1 MNRSAIILTQ
11 LETSLSADP
20 QALAQRFGVSVKT
33 IAANIA
39 QLNRTLGSAASIRLQ
54 RDRYRLLVLDADAF
68 LTIRDRIVNDTPT
81 LSDRELREEYILAR
95 LMRSDEP
102 VSIEQFALSMNV
114 GRTTA
119 VTDLSRLRK
128 RLAEYQVRIE
138 GRTHV
143 GLQLT
148 GPELGIRMAVLRFA
162 YAHAYQHYQLGA
174 ELEHAIFQALSAFRL
189 SNELSQTLHRWAT
202 VMLDRYL
209 NEHPLAELPSQYD
222 ELAGGHAH
230 DVARA
235 IAARIEPLIGEK
247 LPDQEVLFLAVPVS
261 GMRTPTS
268 EEATPDLPSTS
279 GTGELVERVFERI
292 RQTMD
297 VQFDPSDLVVE
308 FTHHV
313 AFMINRMR
321 YSLHLDNAVATDQ
334 IRAQFPVAFRMAR
347 ITAEVIAEDTGLVMD
362 DTELS
367 LASTYFQV
375 FLEDLAERHH
385 QDLRVAIVTD
395 RGPGAAHLLHLQLSK
410 VLPVGTRFALWP
422 SVGHSPELDRC
433 DLVVSTPGL
442 HVTTSTH
449 TIELSEVFDQNEL
462 LRKLDA
468 MRLTSPSA
476 LSRPATSPAG
486 TLLSLIDDDR
496 VIPLPAE
503 TSYTDAVDLL
513 VSHLEDRGMV
523 APSFRKA
530 LAEREQ
536 RSSMVI
542 TEGVAFPHCV
552 APNATELV
560 CALGLVPRGD
570 EEPGL
575 RLIFLMAVPDKK
587 DYDDS
592 ILIRVYDEVIRLSA
606 NPVILNKISRFN
618 SYEQLFYLMESA
630 SQESLN

>member
-20 QALAQRFGVSVKT
+20 QALAQRFGVSAKT
-33 IAANIA
+33 IATNIA
-39 QLNRTLGSAASIRLQ
+39 QLNRTLGSTASIRLQ

-68 LTIRDRIVNDTPT
+68 LTIRDGIVNDTPT
-81 LSDRELREEYILAR
+81 LSDRDLREEYILAR
-95 LMRSDEP
+95 LMRSEEP
-102 VSIEQFALSMNV
+102 ISIEQFAVSMNV

-119 VTDLSRLRK
+119 VSDLSRLRK
-128 RLAEYQVRIE
+128 RLTEYDVRIE

-174 ELEHAIFQALSAFRL
+174 ELESAILQALSSYQL
-189 SNELSQTLHRWAT
+189 SHELQGTLHRWT
-202 VMLDRYL
+202 TIMLDRYL
-209 NEHPLAELPSQYD
+209 NEHPLGELPVQYHS
-222 ELAGGHAH
+222 LAGGHAH
-230 DVARA
+230 EVALA
-235 IAARIEPLIGEK
+235 IAQSIEPFIGEK
-247 LPDQEVLFLAVPVS
+247 LPEQEILFLAVPVS

-268 EEATPDLPSTS
+268 EEATPDLPSTA
-279 GTGELVERVFERI
+279 GTNELVEHVFERI

-297 VQFDPSDLVVE
+297 VQIDPSDLVEE

-321 YSLHLDNAVATDQ
+321 YSLHIDNAVATDQ
-334 IRAQFPVAFRMAR
+334 IREQFPVAFRMAR
-347 ITAEVIAEDTGLVMD
+347 IAAEVIADETGLVMD
-362 DTELS
+362 DTELA

-375 FLEDLAERHH
+375 FLEDLAERRHE
-385 QDLRVAIVTD
+385 DLRVAIVTD

-410 VLPVGTRFALWP
+410 VLPVGTRFTLWP
-422 SVGHSPELDRC
+422 SMGHSPELDRY

-442 HVTTSTH
+442 HVVTTAPS
-449 TIELSEVFDQNEL
+449 IELSEVFDQEGL

-476 LSRPATSPAG
+476 LSRPTASPAS

-496 VIPLPAE
+496 LVPLPAD
-503 TSYTDAVDLL
+503 TSYSDAVDLL
-513 VSHLEDRGMV
+513 VSELEDRGLV
-523 APSFRKA
+523 APSFRAA
-530 LAEREQ
+530 LAEREE
-536 RSSMVI
+536 RSSMI
-542 TEGVAFPHCV
+542 IADGVAFPHCV

-575 RLIFLMAVPDKK
+575 RLIFLMAVPDKQN
-587 DYDDS
+587 YDDS
-592 ILIRVYDEVIRLSA
+592 ILIRVYDEVIRLSTKPA
-606 NPVILNKISRFN
+606 ILNRISRFT

-630 SQESLN
+630 SQESVN